1 VTAAPV
7 DAQGEPISD
16 GVARIEPLITEL
28 VRAAPA
34 LDPAV
39 VRALVD
45 ALHGVPL
52 PFAQPLA
59 RSIARVVALV
69 AERQIDAGIALPP
82 LAMACATLLDGV
94 RGALTERELE
104 AARYE
109 IDTLLPLPGKP
120 PAIVAPDVPVSALRP
135 RRLL

>member
-1 VTAAPV
+1 MTAAPV

-109 IDTLLPLPGKP
+109 IDTLLPLPGNP